1 MNRYQVEVKVT
12 YNVTA
17 KSMEDAY
24 RIINNGAEFPV
35 VPWDD
40 ETYCSD
46 VSITSVKELSHA
58 DISTAG
64 N

>member
-1 MNRYQVEVKVT
+1 MNRYTVEVKVT

-17 KSMEDAY
+17 KSISDAY
-24 RIINNGAEFPV
+24 RVIHEGAEFPV

-40 ETYCSD
+40 ETYCSE
-46 VSITSVKELSHA
+46 VSIVSVKELS
-58 DISTAG
+58 STPLLVST